1 MFFLISII
9 LAISLGYVEIQNYG
23 KLVPANAIT
32 NQTKLSRIIPLLV
45 QRIASASA
53 SGIILEFFNNQNNLF
68 ASIFSG
74 IFLIITIYFFIKTFF
89 LFFVF
94 VLRVILDN
102 HDDNPKPFQ

>member
-9 LAISLGYVEIQNYG
+9 LAIFLGYIEIQNYG

-32 NQTKLSRIIPLLV
+32 NQTRLSRIIPLLV

-53 SGIILEFFNNQNNLF
+53 LTTILDYFNNQNNLF
-68 ASIFSG
+68 ALIFSG

-94 VLRVILDN
+94 VLRVIVDN

>member
-9 LAISLGYVEIQNYG
+9 LAISLGYIEIQNYG

-32 NQTKLSRIIPLLV
+32 KQTKLSKIIPLLV

-68 ASIFSG
+68 AFIFAA
-74 IFLIITIYFFIKTFF
+74 IFLVINIYFFAKTFF
-89 LFFVF
+89 LFFIF
-94 VLRVILDN
+94 VLRVIVDN

>member
-9 LAISLGYVEIQNYG
+9 LAISLGYIEIQNYG

-32 NQTKLSRIIPLLV
+32 NQTRLSRIIPLLV

-53 SGIILEFFNNQNNLF
+53 LTTILDYFNNQNSLF

-94 VLRVILDN
+94 VLRVIVDN

>member
-9 LAISLGYVEIQNYG
+9 LAISLGYIEIQNYG
-23 KLVPANAIT
+23 KLVPASAIT

-68 ASIFSG
+68 AFIFAA
-74 IFLIITIYFFIKTFF
+74 IFLVINIYFFAKTFF

-94 VLRVILDN
+94 VLRVIVDN